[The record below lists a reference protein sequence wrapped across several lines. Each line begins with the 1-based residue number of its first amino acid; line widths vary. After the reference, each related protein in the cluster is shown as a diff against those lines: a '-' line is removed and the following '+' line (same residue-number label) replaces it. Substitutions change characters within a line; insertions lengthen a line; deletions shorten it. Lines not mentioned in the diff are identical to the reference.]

1 MINNNIYHTNTKKYI
16 LIGIIKM
23 IENDEKEAK
32 KHEKQPEDKIEIT
45 KNVNTS
51 PRTQIKHR
59 SKLLECLISFHIPI
73 GLSVFLVIALICPE
87 PGIVINSIN

>member
-1 MINNNIYHTNTKKYI
+1 
-16 LIGIIKM
+16 M
-23 IENDEKEAK
+23 IENDKKEFK
-32 KHEKQPEDKIEIT
+32 KLKKLPEDKNETT

-73 GLSVFLVIALICPE
+73 GLSIFLVIALICPE
-87 PGIVINSIN
+87 PGILLKFINRCIFS